1 MMMNDVLKEL
11 YAVVL
16 DRKQTFA
23 EGSYTCYLFKEGLDK
38 ILKKCGEECAETI
51 IAAKNLAAV
60 SDMEAAA
67 SQWELVHEKDK
78 YIEGYA
84 GKESMRARFDLEN
97 EICDLL
103 YHLLVLMAQQD
114 VPLEA
119 VESIL
124 RERSR
129 KIGNLKQARASNRD
143 T

>member
-1 MMMNDVLKEL
+1 
-11 YAVVL
+11 
-16 DRKQTFA
+16 
-23 EGSYTCYLFKEGLDK
+23 
-38 ILKKCGEECAETI
+38 
-51 IAAKNLAAV
+51 
-60 SDMEAAA
+60 
-67 SQWELVHEKDK
+67 VHEKDK
-78 YIEGYA
+78 YLESYA
-84 GKESMRARFDLEN
+84 GKESMRARAGLEN

-129 KIGNLKQARASNRD
+129 KIGNLKQAHASDRD